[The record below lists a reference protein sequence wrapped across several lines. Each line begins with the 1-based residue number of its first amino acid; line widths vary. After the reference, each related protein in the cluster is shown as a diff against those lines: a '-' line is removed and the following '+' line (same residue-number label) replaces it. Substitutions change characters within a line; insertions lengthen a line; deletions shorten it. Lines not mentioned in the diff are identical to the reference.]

1 MTDRAAIS
9 GHGGVDVRALPPER
23 LTPLIGPERAAQFAE
38 LSAQARQLLEGRV
51 VLNVN
56 STATGG
62 GVAELLQTLLA
73 YARGAGVDARWSVIQ
88 GNPRFFDVT
97 KRVHNLLYGY
107 PGDGGPLADV
117 ERRDYEATL
126 RDNIDRLL
134 PFVTSDDIVIL
145 HDPQSAGLAP
155 ALHDAGVTL
164 IWRCHVGVDQP
175 NEHSERAWAFLAPYL
190 EAVDQFVCSVERF
203 APDIVPRDRLT
214 VIPPSIDPFAA
225 KNEAMS
231 PADVLR
237 ALRYVGLVNGDGA
250 AEPPMFT
257 FTRRDGSP
265 GTIDA
270 RVDDLGTGRAP
281 ADVPLVLQVSRWDK
295 MKDMGGVME
304 GFAAHIDEMHD
315 AHLVLSG
322 PDARGVTDDPEGE
335 QVLEDCLT
343 RWERLPRAARER
355 IHLSCVPMVDIDV
368 AAIICNALQRHAS
381 IVVQKSL
388 AEGFGLTV
396 VEAMWKSRP
405 VVGSAV
411 GGIVDQIV
419 PGETG
424 YLVQD
429 PHDLDE
435 FADHLRNL
443 LDNAARAAAM
453 GEVGRERVIDR
464 FLGDRHLEQWATLF
478 ARFG

>member
-1 MTDRAAIS
+1 MTDRAVKS
-9 GHGGVDVRALPPER
+9 GHGGVEVRALPPER
-23 LTPLIGPERAAQFAE
+23 LTPLIGPERAARFAE
-38 LSAQARQLLEGRV
+38 LAEQARRLLDGRV
-51 VLNVN
+51 VLNIN

-73 YARGAGVDARWSVIQ
+73 YARGAGVDARWSVVH
-88 GNPRFFDVT
+88 GNPRFFDIT
-97 KRVHNLLYGY
+97 KRVHNMLYGH
-107 PGDGGPLADV
+107 PGDGGPLGDV
-117 ERRDYEATL
+117 EHRDYEATL
-126 RDNIDRLL
+126 RDNLDRLL
-134 PFVTSDDIVIL
+134 PFVTSDDIVVL

-155 ALHDAGVTL
+155 ALHEAGVTL
-164 IWRCHVGVDQP
+164 VWRCHVGVDTP
-175 NEHSERAWAFLAPYL
+175 NEYSERAWAFLAPYL
-190 EAVDQFVCSVERF
+190 EAIDEFVFSVERF
-203 APDIVPRDRLT
+203 APDFIPHDRLT

-225 KNEAMS
+225 KNEAML

-237 ALRYVGLVNGDGA
+237 ALRYVGLIDGA
-250 AEPPMFT
+250 DDTEPPMFT
-257 FTRRDGSP
+257 FTRRDGSF

-270 RVDDLGTGRAP
+270 RVDDLGTGAAP

-295 MKDMGGVME
+295 MKDMCGVME

-315 AHLVLSG
+315 AHLMLSG

-335 QVLEDCLT
+335 LVLEECMK
-343 RWERLPRAARER
+343 RWKRLPRAARER
-355 IHLSCVPMVDIDV
+355 IHLSCVPIVDVDI

-411 GGIVDQIV
+411 GGIIDQIV

-435 FADHLRNL
+435 FADHLRRL
-443 LDNAARAAAM
+443 LDDASGAARM

-464 FLGDRHLEQWATLF
+464 FLGDRHLEQWAALF
-478 ARFG
+478 ARFA